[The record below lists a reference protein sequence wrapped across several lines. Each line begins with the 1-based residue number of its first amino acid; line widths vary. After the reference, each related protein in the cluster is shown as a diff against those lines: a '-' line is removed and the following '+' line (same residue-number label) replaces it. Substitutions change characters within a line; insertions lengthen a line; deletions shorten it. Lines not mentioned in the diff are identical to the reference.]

1 MVPAVAREEALNNLQ
16 RNLYGSSN
24 LNNKEVI
31 NYTYNPFKSRT
42 LKPKEE
48 NSMMVEK
55 RAESLNAVSK

>member
-1 MVPAVAREEALNNLQ
+1 MIPAVAREEALNNLQ
-16 RNLYGSSN
+16 RNLYGSNN

-42 LKPKEE
+42 PKPKEE